1 MPANEKIGFIGL
13 GIMGTPMSRHL
24 LNAGYPVTVW
34 NRTAARMKPLVDAG
48 AAAGTSPADVARKS
62 TVTITM
68 VGDSQD
74 VEAVIAGKNGAI
86 EGATAGSVVV
96 DMSTISPV
104 TSRALARRLAE
115 KGVQLL
121 DAPVTGGSAGAQAAT
136 LSILVGGEKAAFD
149 RCLPIFQKLGK
160 AITLVGPS
168 GSGHTAKLA
177 NQILVAGCMSGV
189 AEALVFA
196 RKAGLDLGT
205 WYEAVK
211 NGAGAS
217 WHLTTQAPRVLDG
230 DFSAGYMV
238 KHHRKDLR
246 LIQETAHELGVPLPV
261 ADAVLQ
267 LYRSLQATGGDELGH
282 QALVRVYE
290 QLAKVE
296 ARR

>member
-261 ADAVLQ
+261 ASAVLQ

>member
-24 LNAGYPVTVW
+24 LDGGYAVTVW
-34 NRTAARMKPLVDAG
+34 NRNPARMKALTDAG
-48 AAAGTSPADVARKS
+48 ATAGSSPADVARKS

-74 VEAVIAGKNGAI
+74 VEEVVGGKNGVI
-86 EGATAGSVVV
+86 EGTASGSVVI

-104 TSRALARRLAE
+104 TSRSLAQRLAK

-136 LSILVGGEKAAFD
+136 LSILVGGDRAAFE
-149 RCLPIFQKLGK
+149 RCLPVFQKLGK

-177 NQILVAGCMSGV
+177 NQILVAGCMSGI

-196 RKAGLDLGT
+196 KKAGLDLGT
-205 WYEAVK
+205 WFEAVK
-211 NGAGAS
+211 GGAGSS
-217 WHLTTQAPRVLDG
+217 WHLTTQAPKVLDG

-246 LIQETAHELGVPLPV
+246 LIQETAHEMGVPLPV
-261 ADAVLQ
+261 ASAVLQ
-267 LYRSLQATGGDELGH
+267 LYRSLQSTGGDELGH
-282 QALVRVYE
+282 QALVKVYE

>member
-34 NRTAARMKPLVDAG
+34 NRNPARMKPLLEAG

-86 EGATAGSVVV
+86 EGAAKGSVVI

-104 TSRALARRLAE
+104 TSRALAVRLAE

-136 LSILVGGEKAAFD
+136 LSILVGGDKAAFD

-177 NQILVAGCMSGV
+177 NQILVAGCMSGI

-196 RKAGLDLGT
+196 KKAGLDLGT

-211 NGAGAS
+211 GGAGSS
-217 WHLTTQAPRVLDG
+217 WHLTTQAPKVLDG

-261 ADAVLQ
+261 AGAVLQ
-267 LYRSLQATGGDELGH
+267 LYRSLQSTGGDELGH
-282 QALVRVYE
+282 QALVKVYE